1 MIIKQGLEAE
11 YRQFLE
17 VNSRDGYSFAAVQC
31 MGRWADL
38 METEMASGAALPDI
52 AERTSHQA
60 DTDLITGFQY
70 GCAVSALA
78 QFWVHGDELR
88 QWHNQR
94 YSYEGPGEVNP
105 AMPTILME

>member
-17 VNSRDGYSFAAVQC
+17 VNSRDGYSFAAVQF

-70 GCAVSALA
+70 GCAVSALPNFGCMEMSCGSGTTKDIPTKGRGRLTPPCL
-78 QFWVHGDELR
+78 QF
-88 QWHNQR
+88 
-94 YSYEGPGEVNP
+94 
-105 AMPTILME
+105 

>member
-11 YRQFLE
+11 YQKFLE
-17 VNSRDGYSFAAVQC
+17 TNSRDGYSLAAARF
-31 MGRWADL
+31 MERWADL
-38 METEMASGAALPDI
+38 MEEEMASGAALPDI

-70 GCAVSALA
+70 GCAVSGLA
-78 QFWVHGDELR
+78 QFWVHGDELQ

-94 YSYEGPGEVNP
+94 HSYDGPGTVNP
-105 AMPTILME
+105 ASFTIMM

>member
-17 VNSRDGYSFAAVQC
+17 VNSRDGYSFAAVQF

-52 AERTSHQA
+52 AAHQPPSRYRPHYR
-60 DTDLITGFQY
+60 LPVWL
-70 GCAVSALA
+70 C
-78 QFWVHGDELR
+78 R
-88 QWHNQR
+88 QC
-94 YSYEGPGEVNP
+94 PCP
-105 AMPTILME
+105 ILGAWR

>member
-17 VNSRDGYSFAAVQC
+17 VNSRDGYSFAAV
-31 MGRWADL
+31 
-38 METEMASGAALPDI
+38 ASGAALPDI